1 MSSRTLSSLL
11 LVCSPL
17 IMIVFWMVLGPEGI
31 NLISARYAIG
41 MGTVGMLAM
50 VGGLSLV
57 KDEMA
62 GGAGFHYAKIGVL
75 FLVLGLGAGIVE
87 SALEVARAE
96 ATNSG
101 HQALFAT
108 AAQSVGALTTAIA
121 MLGFAVVG
129 IAFYVQKNFPRIL
142 AALLILAGTLG
153 TVGAA
158 TAYEND
164 MVMMPGY
171 IGMMLLTLVLG
182 IVRLRTKA

>member
-1 MSSRTLSSLL
+1 
-11 LVCSPL
+11 
-17 IMIVFWMVLGPEGI
+17 MILGWMVLGPEGI
-31 NLISARYAIG
+31 NVISTRYAIG
-41 MGTVGMLAM
+41 MGTLGMLAM

-62 GGAGFHYAKIGVL
+62 DGAGFASAKIGVL
-75 FLVLGLGAGIVE
+75 LMVLGLGAGMVE

-96 ATNSG
+96 ATSPG
-101 HQALFAT
+101 DASLFAT
-108 AAQSVGALTTAIA
+108 AAQSVGALTTTVS

-129 IAFYVQKNFPRIL
+129 IAFYVRKNVPTIL
-142 AALLILAGTLG
+142 ALLFTLVGILGM
-153 TVGAA
+153 VGAA

-182 IVRLRTKA
+182 IVRLRAKA